1 MPKQKTKKSVASKYK
16 ITGTGKLMH
25 FRCGRR
31 HLQTGKTSKRKR
43 QLRSSRAIVTTGRVR
58 TIKALIRGL

>member
-1 MPKQKTKKSVASKYK
+1 VPKQKTKKSVASKYK

-25 FRCGRR
+25 YRAGRR
-31 HLQTGKTSKRKR
+31 HLLTGKTSKRKR
-43 QLRSSRAIVTTGRVR
+43 QLRSSRAEVTTSNAR